1 LCTVAKSSALGMRST
16 GRRITFGA
24 RSRQLYCKGAAY
36 AFIQGFIRIIIC
48 CWCSHIGGTTTRSTK
63 PVAASI
69 TDKHFFSLLT
79 ISASSLTLLHFLLHH
94 GFDAILVMLS
104 PLVISFVA
112 TVTKCDPSKTKFA
125 TFCPFSDISMYV
137 LIASS
142 SLQPTIAASFARC
155 PR

>member
-1 LCTVAKSSALGMRST
+1 MGDCARSQNRPLWVCDRLAEELHSVPDQDNCSAREQLTLLSKVLYEPSSA
-16 GRRITFGA
+16 A
-24 RSRQLYCKGAAY
+24 
-36 AFIQGFIRIIIC
+36 
-48 CWCSHIGGTTTRSTK
+48 GGTTTRSTK

-125 TFCPFSDISMYV
+125 AFCPFSDISMNV